1 MNHLTVIA
9 IGIALA
15 AVPLSANLLQNPDF
29 SSWDAPNQPT
39 GWTVEDS
46 TKAGVE
52 QADNPARSPQ
62 YSARLTRK
70 VESIGNNK
78 GLIQQVGVS
87 DDLVYT
93 LDVWI
98 YDDDMDVSGGISI
111 TWRDAGGTYISNSGV
126 SHSDSSQHSW
136 QRVTVVDTAP
146 AGAATADVLIR
157 TYGFTGGPSGGRF
170 YVDDASFIQGV
181 GILEQPGAGLRPGTV
196 VVVEPNPTSGPSQ
209 IALELSRPGRVR
221 LDVYDMAGSLRSN
234 VHSGGLDAGR
244 HVVAWNGRDNAG
256 QLLPSG
262 LYFAVLSDSSGN
274 ATVCK
279 LVLKR

>member
-1 MNHLTVIA
+1 MNRLTVLA

-29 SSWDAPNQPT
+29 SSWDTPKQPA
-39 GWTVEDS
+39 GWTVEDTTRAAVDQES
-46 TKAGVE
+46 GTV
-52 QADNPARSPQ
+52 RSPQ
-62 YSARLTRK
+62 YSARMTRL
-70 VESIGNNK
+70 VEGTGNNK
-78 GLIQQVGVS
+78 GLVQQVSVS
-87 DDLVYT
+87 PDLGYT

-98 YDDDMDVSGGISI
+98 YDDDMDVSGGASI

-126 SHSDSSQHSW
+126 TYTDSSQHTW

-146 AGAATADVLIR
+146 AGAAIADVLIR
-157 TYGFTGGPSGGRF
+157 TYGFTGSPSGGRF
-170 YVDDASFIQGV
+170 YVDDASLVQGV
-181 GILEQPGAGLRPGTV
+181 GILEQPGPGLRPGAV
-196 VVVEPNPTSGPSQ
+196 VVVEPNPTPGPSQ
-209 IALELSRPGRVR
+209 IALELSRSGRVR
-221 LDVYDMAGSLRSN
+221 LDVYDMAGSLRAN

-244 HVVAWNGRDNAG
+244 HVVAWSGLDNAG